1 MRPVEFTNEAV
12 IKAGEELQAQNR
24 NITGFALRQK
34 TGGGTPARLK
44 QVWDEHISSQS
55 VTVAEP
61 VSELPVEVADA
72 VAGVSKA
79 LSERIAALAVELN
92 DKAVKASERRVHE
105 VVRSAGEQREQ
116 AEREL
121 VDATQTLDDLEG
133 KLDAAQAVNVELEAQ
148 LEVAKTTAQ
157 KHAFELE
164 GLRER
169 FSALS
174 TQSQRIQEAAQAE
187 AEEHTKTRQLL
198 AAANAKADATAEAQ
212 QAENKRLSAEASRAS
227 LELIAAKN
235 QANEAREKTAMINGQ
250 LLSTTEQLKVV
261 TEALASREAT
271 AQQAAPTVTKKV
283 RPSRRKETQL
293 ALSIPKPE
301 R

>member
-169 FSALS
+169 FAALS
-174 TQSQRIQEAAQAE
+174 TESQRIQEAAQAE
-187 AEEHTKTRQLL
+187 AEAHTKTRQLL

-212 QAENKRLSAEASRAS
+212 QAENKRLSAEASRAK
-227 LELIAAKN
+227 LELTGALN
-235 QANEAREKTAMINGQ
+235 QASEARENAAIISGQ
-250 LLSTTEQLKVV
+250 LLSTTEQLKAV
-261 TEALASREAT
+261 TAALAKREPT
-271 AQQAAPTVTKKV
+271 TKTNTPTVTKTP

-293 ALSIPKPE
+293 SLSIPKPVK
-301 R
+301 